1 MDKRLQ
7 WIDQARGFSIFLVVW
22 GHNFPTIEP
31 YIYSFHVPLFFF
43 IAGMFHP
50 EQITVRGTVKRAKM
64 ILIPYFIWA
73 TALYLFWL
81 FVGRHYGDSSEI
93 TLSPIDNLI
102 GVFYAQGGQQY
113 MDWGIPLW
121 FLPCIFLV
129 YFFFGILKKI
139 KNTRLY
145 YISVAAVVL
154 LGILWTKIIGI
165 KLPWSIDVAMVAL
178 AFYCVGNVLKAK
190 MISVEKKKSIL
201 WFLFLFAAHIGL
213 FLLNTEKI
221 DMYRSIYG
229 IPTYFLLS
237 GLCGSIAYV
246 LFFKLVPIFKPL
258 SYLGK
263 NSIVILATHLRALTV
278 IKLILLLVLGI
289 TVFQF
294 SEIEKFILS
303 IFQILLAI
311 PIIWF
316 VNKYIPIANGTIKK
330 K

>member
-50 EQITVRGTVKRAKM
+50 EQITVKGTIKRAKM
-64 ILIPYFIWA
+64 ILVPYFIWA
-73 TALYLFWL
+73 TLLYLFWL

-93 TLSPIDNLI
+93 VLSPVDNFLGI
-102 GVFYAQGGQQY
+102 FYAQGGQQF

-129 YFFFGILKKI
+129 YVFFGVIRKI
-139 KNTRLY
+139 KSKALLY
-145 YISVAAVVL
+145 ITTVLAV
-154 LGILWTKIIGI
+154 IIGFLWSAI
-165 KLPWSIDVAMVAL
+165 IGAKLPWSIDVALVAI
-178 AFYCVGNVLKAK
+178 AFYSIGQLIKPTLVSIN
-190 MISVEKKKSIL
+190 KKNSL
-201 WFLFLFAAHIGL
+201 WLFFVLFALHIL
-213 FLLNTEKI
+213 FFYFNTEKV

-229 IPTYFLLS
+229 TELFFFIS
-237 GLCGSIAYV
+237 GLCGSMAYV
-246 LFFKLVPIFKPL
+246 LLFKMIPIFKPL
-258 SYLGK
+258 GYLGN

-278 IKLILLLVLGI
+278 IKLVLLLIFGM

-294 SEIEKFILS
+294 SEVEKVVLS
-303 IFQILLAI
+303 ICQIALII
-311 PIIWF
+311 PIIWL
-316 VNKYIPIANGTIKK
+316 VNKYLPIANGMVKK